1 MWIVESRPNRACL
14 RIDRLLFVDT
24 EKWCCYLIRRHRLC
38 SPTMRKRFLQTC
50 PIDWAAQD
58 SARSH
63 HHLRRSRSENHL
75 SFQCCRYVMA
85 GEYDGVLAGV
95 LPTEMIG
102 SAICVSACVTPP
114 RDSEHGAKRLISIS

>member
-24 EKWCCYLIRRHRLC
+24 EKWRCYLIRQHRLC

-63 HHLRRSRSENHL
+63 RHLRRSRSENYL

-85 GEYDGVLAGV
+85 GSMTVG

-102 SAICVSACVTPP
+102 SASACLPACFTPP
-114 RDSEHGAKRLISIS
+114 RNSV

>member
-50 PIDWAAQD
+50 PVDWAAQD

-63 HHLRRSRSENHL
+63 HHLRRSRSENYL
-75 SFQCCRYVMA
+75 SFWCCRVRNGGM
-85 GEYDGVLAGV
+85 YDGGLTGK
-95 LPTEMIG
+95 LPTEIPHNQSSMTLASPASG
-102 SAICVSACVTPP
+102 AVKRQDACPNP
-114 RDSEHGAKRLISIS
+114 